1 MPTENGK
8 KWIAAWRSAGPELE
22 RIRREELK
30 NLNEEQGTRQAMM
43 LGVSIELI
51 RRKPR
56 ETTIGKLSDLLAKQT
71 V

>member
-1 MPTENGK
+1 MPTENEK

-43 LGVSIELI
+43 LGVSFELI
-51 RRKPR
+51 RRRPR
-56 ETTIGKLSDLLAKQT
+56 ETTIGKLSELLAKQT